1 MVFRVIERSYE
12 ASVVS
17 SFGES
22 MTGSIELPRDRR
34 ISEIVLQI
42 TALVANDTT
51 SQTMTKRQLFSIL
64 DNITLKVNGAV
75 GNINVEGARY
85 YDFITALT
93 GHEPLVLQDDIPI
106 ADGGTLN
113 PTNSTNT
120 TYQFFVPFYFRKN
133 MKNPY
138 DVSGLLDAFAMSSLR
153 LEFTTRAGWAPADA
167 NLTITEASSNARC
180 YLKEVQVDDETL
192 KALNAANGEGNTF
205 YNVFYLQTQDK
216 LISTSTGYA
225 NSIDLQT
232 SYIYQQIMI
241 HSYDN
246 SAVEWANDIVDA
258 IRIRQISPAGD
269 VDFIDVRWEASQAED
284 AMWADCHVVPKGAT
298 MWDCDSKLGG
308 LDARAMKTGDLKL
321 YYNSGATIQTGV
333 DAIDLLYKA
342 LVPVRL

>member
-1 MVFRVIERSYE
+1 MFRVVERSYE
-12 ASVVS
+12 AATVS

-34 ISEIVLQI
+34 ISEIVLHLKAVI
-42 TALVANDTT
+42 ANDTT

-93 GHEPLVLQDDIPI
+93 GHEPLVIQDNVPI
-106 ADGGTLN
+106 ADGGTLS

-120 TYQFFVPFYFRKN
+120 TYEWFVPFYFRKN

-138 DVSGLLDAFAMSSLR
+138 DVSSLLDAFAMSSLR
-153 LEFTTRAGWAPADA
+153 LEFTTRSGWAPA
-167 NLTITEASSNARC
+167 NTHLTITEASSTARC
-180 YLKEVQVDDETL
+180 YLKEIQVDDATL
-192 KALNAANGEGNTF
+192 KALNAANGEGDTF

-216 LISTSTGYA
+216 LITTSTGYA

-246 SAVEWANDIVDA
+246 SGVDWINDIVSA
-258 IRIRQISPAGD
+258 MRIRQISPAGD
-269 VDFIDVRWEASQAED
+269 VDFVDVRWEASQAED

-298 MWDCDSKLGG
+298 VWDCDSKLGG

-321 YYNSGATIQTGV
+321 YYNTGSTVQSGS

-342 LVPVRL
+342 LVPVKL